1 MSNKCCLMTAFRSE
15 LIALVLLLPVFP
27 AFAQDGGPNSAGAP
41 QPLQPGA
48 QEQAAPSSTTPES
61 ESTTYRPTPSVL
73 GTGGGAA
80 VQVGALGT
88 VEGPIAGT
96 LDDNN
101 GGLGYA
107 MWSGSERAAMEAM
120 LLHVPAA
127 TASPVARELLRRL
140 LLTSAPP
147 PEGPWHT
154 PFTSLRMQKL
164 LEAGMVDN
172 AADLAAQI
180 HNSNNAEIA
189 HAQAEALLYAG
200 RDADA
205 CGDATAYRQQDAAQF
220 WIELRA
226 YCYVVTNDAAALEL
240 TRSVIRAQG
249 LPDDGF
255 NTLLDGVMGAKL
267 KPPIAV
273 TSPTALHVR
282 MMERLKLPLTS
293 EIGQLG
299 VPASLIAVRS
309 QTTPVNVRLTAA
321 EKALRA
327 GALLPAQLSQMFT
340 LFKFKPQDLA
350 AAAALA
356 PSQPVVQGLALLK
369 AALKTQTDPGKRAEL
384 IYTALKIGEREGL
397 FAPVAVLFGDEAA
410 AMQPSAD
417 WSNWAPLMARGLLM
431 AGKPEAAHAWFDM
444 IVQRLPQMKNTIN
457 ELQLVF
463 ALGAPDAALDA
474 QSQASL
480 SWFAD
485 QAYGPNA
492 TPDMRARAALY
503 VGLFDALGRPLSPAL
518 QTQVSGLINPALPGR
533 RPAPSLMARVEGA
546 ALGGRRGE
554 AVLAILDAMGP
565 QGPAGLAPDVTVR
578 FVRALQT
585 LGLHDLARMLA
596 TEAVIAPALVAQG

>member
-1 MSNKCCLMTAFRSE
+1 MTVFRSE
-15 LIALVLLLPVFP
+15 LIALAMLLPVIP
-27 AFAQDGGPNSAGAP
+27 AFAQSDDPNSVGAP
-41 QPLQPGA
+41 QSLQPGA
-48 QEQAAPSSTTPES
+48 QEQAAPSSVNPES
-61 ESTTYRPTPSVL
+61 ESTIYRPTPSVL

-80 VQVGALGT
+80 VQVGALGN

-96 LDDNN
+96 LDDSN
-101 GGLGYA
+101 GGLGYG

-120 LLHVPAA
+120 LLHAPAGAPSPAA
-127 TASPVARELLRRL
+127 RILLRRL

-164 LEAGMVDN
+164 LEAGMVDD

-200 RDADA
+200 RDTDA

-226 YCYVVTNDAAALEL
+226 YCYAVNNDTAALDL
-240 TRSVIRAQG
+240 TRSVMSAQE

-255 NTLLDGVMGAKL
+255 ARLLDGITGAKL
-267 KPPIAV
+267 KSPVAI
-273 TSPTALHVR
+273 TSPTALQVR
-282 MMERLKLPLTS
+282 MMERLKLPLTD
-293 EIGQLG
+293 ETIQLG
-299 VPASLIAVRS
+299 IPASLIAIRS
-309 QTTPVNVRLTAA
+309 QVTPTIVRLTAA

-327 GALLPAQLSQMFT
+327 GALPAPQLSQIFV
-340 LFKFKPQDLA
+340 LFKFKPQDLT

-356 PSQPVVQGLALLK
+356 PSEPIVQGLARLK
-369 AALKTQTDPGKRAEL
+369 AALKTQADPGKRTEL
-384 IYTALKIGEREGL
+384 IYTAFKMGEREGL
-397 FAPVAVLFGDEAA
+397 FATVTVLFGDEAA
-410 AMQPSAD
+410 ALQPSAD
-417 WSNWAPLMARGLLM
+417 WSNWASLMARGLLM
-431 AGKPEAAHAWFDM
+431 AGKPEAAQTWFDM
-444 IVQRLPQMKNTIN
+444 IVQRLPQMKDTIN
-457 ELQLVF
+457 ELQLMF
-463 ALGAPDAALDA
+463 ALGAPDESLNA

-503 VGLFDALGRPLSPAL
+503 VGLYDALGRPLSPAL
-518 QTQVSGLINPALPGR
+518 QTSLSGLINPALPGR
-533 RPAPSLMARVEGA
+533 RPAPALMARVEGA

-578 FVRALQT
+578 FVRALQI

-596 TEAVIAPALVAQG
+596 TEAVITPAMAA